1 MKEPTEWFE
10 DAVSSGK
17 YRKDVISE
25 IKSCISEE
33 GFNIQEFMD
42 WVSEQL
48 EKCLDKDEYGR
59 N

>member
-10 DAVSSGK
+10 EAVSSGK
-17 YRKDVISE
+17 YQKDVISE
-25 IKSCISEE
+25 IKSCISED
-33 GFNIQEFMD
+33 GFNIEEFMD

-48 EKCLDKDEYGR
+48 EKYLGEDGYGR